1 VLTSSPYALGVIFV
15 TLAMMWVLQM
25 SLAKRQATGF
35 LDAVNSIKGPGLEV
49 AIGVNQPKWG
59 RKKIYLAISVD
70 ANSTV
75 VNALT
80 LEGVTTF
87 AKSKNVTLF
96 NGKKLQE
103 IVNSNNNEPIW
114 QAAEMA
120 ATTLTKKLQSVS
132 DGSSTN

>member
-1 VLTSSPYALGVIFV
+1 MLTNSPYALGVIFV
-15 TLAMMWVLQM
+15 TLALMWVLQM

-35 LDAVNSIKGPGLEV
+35 LSAVNSIKGPGLEV

-114 QAAEMA
+114 EAAEMA
-120 ATTLTKKLQSVS
+120 ANTLLKKLQSVS
-132 DGSSTN
+132 DAGSTN

>member
-1 VLTSSPYALGVIFV
+1 MLTDSPYALGVIFV
-15 TLAMMWVLQM
+15 TLALMWVLQM
-25 SLAKRQATGF
+25 SLAKKQATGF
-35 LDAVNSIKGPGLEV
+35 LSAVNSIKGPGLEV
-49 AIGVNQPKWG
+49 AIGVNQPNWG

-70 ANSTV
+70 SNSTV

-96 NGKKLQE
+96 NGKNLQE

-114 QAAEMA
+114 EAAEMA
-120 ATTLTKKLQSVS
+120 ANTLLKKLQSVS
-132 DGSSTN
+132 DAGSAN